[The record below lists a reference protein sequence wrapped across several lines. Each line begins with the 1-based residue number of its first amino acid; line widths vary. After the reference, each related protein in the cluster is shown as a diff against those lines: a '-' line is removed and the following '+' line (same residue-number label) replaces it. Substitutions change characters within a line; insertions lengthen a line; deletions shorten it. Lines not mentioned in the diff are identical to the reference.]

1 MNKDVKNTPET
12 AAGKEGKIM
21 VNVKQGKNINID
33 VHHITRVE
41 GHGNIV
47 VNIKQGIIEKC
58 QWQVPEAPRFFEAMV
73 RGRRYDDIQT
83 IVSRICGICSISHS
97 LVATKA
103 VEDALGLTV
112 SEQTDLVRHL
122 MHYSEQLQ
130 SHVLHVGYLVA
141 PDLFGEK
148 SVVPLVPK
156 ATEAVKKI
164 IKAHRVANQM
174 SALLAGRITHP
185 ITLTPGGMTRVPT
198 EQELRDLKAALEN
211 VVPDLVDICKVVL
224 SVAEN
229 LPNFERPTEYVSLRQ
244 TDPPTYT
251 FYHGNI
257 TSTDLKGADDM
268 PVSKWESVANEYV
281 VAQSTAKWTKWHRG
295 SYFAGALARF
305 NNNADLISPLGRQV
319 ADMFGLKKGCC
330 NPYMN
335 SIAQLAECAHV
346 VEASLELIDTLLT
359 RGTTFEPVKVHP
371 RAGRGYAAV
380 EAPRGILFHA
390 YEFDKNGECTWG
402 NCCIPTNQNHAN
414 IQADFEKLVP
424 EFMHEGEDALRQK
437 MEMLVRAYDPCISCS
452 THYLDIQFTR

>member
-1 MNKDVKNTPET
+1 MS
-12 AAGKEGKIM
+12 
-21 VNVKQGKNINID
+21 KNININ
-33 VHHITRVE
+33 VHHLTRVE

-47 VNIKQGIIEKC
+47 VDIAKGKIEKC

-103 VEDALGLTV
+103 VENALGLQV

-156 ATEAVKKI
+156 ATDAVKTI

-174 SALLAGRITHP
+174 SALIAGRITHP
-185 ITLTPGGMTRVPT
+185 VTLTPGGMTRVPSVD
-198 EQELRDLKAALEN
+198 ELKALKKELEAI
-211 VVPDLVDICKVVL
+211 VPDLVTICQVVL
-224 SVAEN
+224 SVAGG
-229 LPNFERPTEYVSLRQ
+229 LPNFTRDTEYVSLKQ
-244 TDPPTYT
+244 THPSYKGTLTEYS
-251 FYHGNI
+251 FYHGDI
-257 TSTDLKGADDM
+257 TSTDLNGKADV

-281 VAQSTAKWTKWHRG
+281 VAQSTAKWAKWHRD
-295 SYFAGALARF
+295 SYASGALARF
-305 NNNADLISPLGRQV
+305 NNQADKISPLGKTV
-319 ADMFGLKKGCC
+319 AGMFGLKKGCC
-330 NPYMN
+330 NPFMN
-335 SIAQLAECAHV
+335 SVAQLAESAHV
-346 VEASLELIDTLLT
+346 VEASLEIIDKLLT
-359 RGTTFEPVKVHP
+359 TGTKFEKAKVTP
-371 RAGRGYAAV
+371 KAGRGHAGI
-380 EAPRGILFHA
+380 EAPRGILFHS
-390 YEFDKNGECTWG
+390 YEFDKNGECVWG

-414 IQADFEKLVP
+414 IQLDFEKLVP

-437 MEMLVRAYDPCISCS
+437 MEMLVRSYDPCVSCS
-452 THYLDIQFTR
+452 THYLDIEFVK